1 MNNIKNILYLTT
13 YIIMMIVRYI
23 VCFDIQSMNPIYKIS
38 SSSKISILSLDEQV
52 ILYCSIL
59 FAVVMFF
66 SIAKKV
72 FIIESY
78 LLFFVAIKDLIIET
92 VIDYISWN
100 NHIVNALYQTVLITS
115 MVFLL
120 YNVQKAYVHT
130 SLVRILS
137 KHNILGTILILIV
150 IISLNIIYI
159 MFPKKE
165 MYIYKHTSPGND
177 ILMETERDLVW
188 KNLFFECGEQWDF
201 DYSRGWII
209 QARESGDETI
219 NIYDMSRNKIKSVR
233 TVYVHIDENLKMH
246 FDMDLKYIKFFY
258 PLNLCMIVICL
269 FYIIAIPFYKIYDV
283 IKNRKTLLQ
292 EVGE

>member
-1 MNNIKNILYLTT
+1 MNNRRNILYLTT

-177 ILMETERDLVW
+177 ILMETERDLVS
-188 KNLFFECGEQWDF
+188 KNLFFECGEHWDS

-219 NIYDMSRNKIKSVR
+219 NIYDMSRDKIKSVR

>member
-1 MNNIKNILYLTT
+1 MNNRRNILYLTT
-13 YIIMMIVRYI
+13 YIIMMIVRYS

-59 FAVVMFF
+59 FAVVMFL

-100 NHIVNALYQTVLITS
+100 NHIVDALYQTVLITS

-177 ILMETERDLVW
+177 ILMETERDLVS
-188 KNLFFECGEQWDF
+188 KNLFFECGEHWDS
-201 DYSRGWII
+201 DYSRG
-209 QARESGDETI
+209 
-219 NIYDMSRNKIKSVR
+219 
-233 TVYVHIDENLKMH
+233 
-246 FDMDLKYIKFFY
+246 
-258 PLNLCMIVICL
+258 
-269 FYIIAIPFYKIYDV
+269 
-283 IKNRKTLLQ
+283 
-292 EVGE
+292 

>member
-1 MNNIKNILYLTT
+1 MNNRRNILYLTT

-59 FAVVMFF
+59 FAVVMFL

-100 NHIVNALYQTVLITS
+100 NHIVDALYQTVLITS

-177 ILMETERDLVW
+177 ILMETERDLVS
-188 KNLFFECGEQWDF
+188 KNLFFECGEHWDS

-209 QARESGDETI
+209 QARESGDEII
-219 NIYDMSRNKIKSVR
+219 NIYDMSREKIKSVR

>member
-1 MNNIKNILYLTT
+1 MNNRRNILYLTT

-59 FAVVMFF
+59 FAVVMFL

-100 NHIVNALYQTVLITS
+100 NHIVDALYQTVLITS
-115 MVFLL
+115 MVFLF

-188 KNLFFECGEQWDF
+188 KNLFFECGEHWDS

-219 NIYDMSRNKIKSVR
+219 NIYDMSREKIKSVR

-269 FYIIAIPFYKIYDV
+269 FYIISIPFYKIYDV